1 VAIRS
6 GHRGG
11 PRTRG
16 VTAAEDPGGWPGG
29 SEEMSN
35 PSRSRPAALPSRTV
49 LMGMAL
55 LLLALPGCAAF
66 RSLAALSQ
74 VRFDLAGV
82 SELRLAGVDVLRV
95 RGYEDLSARE
105 ILQVTLSLTT
115 RELPLEM
122 TLDLQA
128 DNPSGNPE
136 ARLMALDW
144 TLLLQDRETVSGGL
158 DQALVL
164 PGGEV
169 TGFPIRVRL
178 DLLEFFEGS
187 ARDLVDL
194 VAALAGVEGT
204 PVAVGLRA
212 TPTVDTPL
220 GPIRYPR
227 PLELGRT
234 LR

>member
-1 VAIRS
+1 MSKPIRS
-6 GHRGG
+6 C
-11 PRTRG
+11 P
-16 VTAAEDPGGWPGG
+16 VPLF
-29 SEEMSN
+29 
-35 PSRSRPAALPSRTV
+35 SRMFL
-49 LMGMAL
+49 LGIAL
-55 LLLALPGCAAF
+55 LLLALPGCASF
-66 RSLAALSQ
+66 QSLAALSQ
-74 VRFDLAGV
+74 VRFDLTGV
-82 SELRLAGVDVLRV
+82 SELRLAGVDVLRI

-105 ILQVTLSLTT
+105 ILQVTLALTT

-122 TLDLQA
+122 TLELQA
-128 DNPSGNPE
+128 NNPTGNPE
-136 ARLMALDW
+136 ARLLALDW

-169 TGFPIRVRL
+169 TGFPVRVRL

-187 ARDLVDL
+187 ARELVDL
-194 VAALAGVEGT
+194 VSALAGVEGD

>member
-1 VAIRS
+1 VA
-6 GHRGG
+6 
-11 PRTRG
+11 
-16 VTAAEDPGGWPGG
+16 GG
-29 SEEMSN
+29 SGAMPKPIRLFPGF
-35 PSRSRPAALPSRTV
+35 PSSRVFLP
-49 LMGMAL
+49 GMAL
-55 LLLALPGCAAF
+55 MLLVLPGCAAF
-66 RSLAALSQ
+66 QSLAALSQ
-74 VRFDLAGV
+74 VRFDLDGV
-82 SELRLAGVDVLRV
+82 SELRLAGVDVLRI

-105 ILQVTLSLTT
+105 ILQVTLALTT

-122 TLDLQA
+122 TLELQA
-128 DNPSGNPE
+128 DNPAGNPE
-136 ARLMALDW
+136 ARLLALDW

-158 DQALVL
+158 DQALLL
-164 PGGEV
+164 PGGQV

-187 ARDLVDL
+187 TRDLVDL
-194 VAALAGVEGT
+194 VSALAGMEGE
-204 PVAVGLRA
+204 PVALGLRA